1 MPDGADARDFVAFY
15 DEFMPQVYR
24 YVQYR
29 VADAATAED
38 LTASIF
44 EKALRAWHSRRKQD
58 SAGPW
63 VLRIARNAVVSHYR
77 RRGRCR
83 EVPLENDSD
92 GLELMGAGPGPEKSV
107 LDAERWAQIRQG
119 LHTLSRREQ
128 DIIALKFGSGLTNRA
143 IAPMVGL
150 TENHVAVVL
159 HRAMHKLRAYL
170 EG

>member
-1 MPDGADARDFVAFY
+1 MSDGADARDFVIFY

-29 VADAATAED
+29 VADTATAED
-38 LTASIF
+38 LTASVF
-44 EKALRAWHSRRKQD
+44 EKALRAWHSRRKLD

-63 VLRIARNAVVSHYR
+63 VLRIARNTVISHYR
-77 RRGRCR
+77 RQGRRR
-83 EVPLENDSD
+83 EVPLESDSD
-92 GLELMGAGPGPEKSV
+92 ALELMSAGPGPEKGL

-119 LHTLSRREQ
+119 LRSLSQREQ

-143 IAPMVGL
+143 IAPVVGM

-159 HRAMHKLRAYL
+159 HRAMRKLRAYL
-170 EG
+170 ED